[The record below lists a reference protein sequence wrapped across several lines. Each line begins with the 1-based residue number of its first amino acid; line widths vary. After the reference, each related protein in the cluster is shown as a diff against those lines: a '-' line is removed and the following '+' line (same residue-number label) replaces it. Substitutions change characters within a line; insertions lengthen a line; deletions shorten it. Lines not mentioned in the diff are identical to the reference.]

1 MVKAILGTKLGMTQI
16 FDEIGRAIPVTV
28 VKAGPCV
35 VVQKKTIETD
45 GYNAIQVGFGE
56 AKEQELN
63 KPEKGHLSKA
73 EVKPVKYL
81 REFRVD
87 DPEAYQIGQEL
98 KVADIFADGD
108 FVDVSGTSKGKG
120 FAGTIKRHNFARGPM
135 SHGSKNHRRPSAAGP
150 KGPARIFKGKKM
162 PGRMGGESVTVQRL
176 QIVKVDGERDLLLVK
191 GAIPGARKS
200 LVTIKG
206 SVKA

>member
-28 VKAGPCV
+28 VKAGPCI
-35 VVQKKTIETD
+35 VVQKKTIEVD
-45 GYNAIQVGFGE
+45 GYNAIQVGFGD
-56 AKEQELN
+56 AKEQEMN
-63 KPEKGHLSKA
+63 KPKKGHVGKA
-73 EVKPVKYL
+73 EVNPVKYL
-81 REFRVD
+81 KEFRID

-98 KVADIFADGD
+98 KVADIFASGD
-108 FVDVSGTSKGKG
+108 IVDVAGTSKGKG
-120 FAGTIKRHNFARGPM
+120 FSGAIKRHNFARGPM
-135 SHGSKNHRRPSAAGP
+135 SHGSKNHRRPSSAGA
-150 KGPARIFKGKKM
+150 KGPARIFKGRKM
-162 PGRMGGESVTVQRL
+162 PGRMGGESVTVQKL
-176 QIVKVDGERDLLLVK
+176 QVVKVDAEKNLLLVR

>member
-1 MVKAILGTKLGMTQI
+1 MCIR
-16 FDEIGRAIPVTV
+16 DS
-28 VKAGPCV
+28 PCI

-87 DPEAYQIGQEL
+87 DPEACLLY
-98 KVADIFADGD
+98 
-108 FVDVSGTSKGKG
+108 TS
-120 FAGTIKRHNFARGPM
+120 RC
-135 SHGSKNHRRPSAAGP
+135 
-150 KGPARIFKGKKM
+150 
-162 PGRMGGESVTVQRL
+162 V
-176 QIVKVDGERDLLLVK
+176 
-191 GAIPGARKS
+191 
-200 LVTIKG
+200 
-206 SVKA
+206 

>member
-28 VKAGPCV
+28 VKAGPCI
-35 VVQKKTIETD
+35 VVQKKTTETD

-56 AKEQELN
+56 TKEQELN
-63 KPEKGHLSKA
+63 KPEKGHFSKA
-73 EVKPVKYL
+73 DVNPVKYL
-81 REFRVD
+81 KEFRVD
-87 DPEAYQIGQEL
+87 EPDTYQVGQEL
-98 KVADIFADGD
+98 KVADVFASGD
-108 FVDVSGTSKGKG
+108 IVDVFGTSKGKG
-120 FAGTIKRHNFARGPM
+120 FAGSIKRWNFARGPM
-135 SHGSKNHRRPSAAGP
+135 GHGSKNHRRPSSAGA
-150 KGPARIFKGKKM
+150 KGPARIFKGKKS
-162 PGRMGGESVTVQRL
+162 PGRMGGVRVTVQKL
-176 QIVKVDGERDLLLVK
+176 QIVKVDAERDLLLVR